1 MSDAT
6 PFPALAGSIDAV
18 MLILRLSA
26 RYGPLMFRHGN
37 SADGTQPLCS
47 PVGSIALDASDVKL
61 GEIAGCEYWADATV
75 FEQLKSGSLLLD
87 VRVANSAS
95 PDAPALSDRFVLRR
109 IDH

>member
-26 RYGPLMFRHGN
+26 RYRPLMFRHGDT
-37 SADGTQPLCS
+37 AEGTQPLCR
-47 PVGSIALDASDVKL
+47 PVGSIALANSDVKL

-75 FEQLKSGSLLLD
+75 FERLKSGALLLD
-87 VRVANSAS
+87 VRTSNSAN
-95 PDAPALSDRFVLRR
+95 PAAPNLTDRFVLRR
-109 IDH
+109 IEN